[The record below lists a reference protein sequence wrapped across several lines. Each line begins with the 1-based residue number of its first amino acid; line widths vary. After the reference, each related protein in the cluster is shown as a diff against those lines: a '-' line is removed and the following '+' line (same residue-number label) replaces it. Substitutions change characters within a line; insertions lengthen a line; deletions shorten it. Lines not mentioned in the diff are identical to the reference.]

1 MNKHNSSEE
10 VMINNVLKISCMEE
24 AQKNMTSLLQLIKR
38 DLRQLKQMRST
49 ESNENYQ
56 VNVESSEN
64 QEFN

>member
-1 MNKHNSSEE
+1 
-10 VMINNVLKISCMEE
+10 MEE

-38 DLRQLKQMRST
+38 DLGQLKQMRST